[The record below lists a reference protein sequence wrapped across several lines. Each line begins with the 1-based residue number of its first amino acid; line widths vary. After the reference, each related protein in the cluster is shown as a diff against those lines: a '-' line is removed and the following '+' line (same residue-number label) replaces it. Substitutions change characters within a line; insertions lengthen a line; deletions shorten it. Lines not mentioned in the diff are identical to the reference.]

1 MVRRDK
7 AIKALIE
14 SLPEHSEAIERAYLE
29 SAQFG
34 SMCSDFQMC
43 FNALAHWNETASS
56 DAPIHRREY
65 EDLLHEIKQEILGWL
80 DARGYLK
87 PTD

>member
-14 SLPEHSEAIERAYLE
+14 SLPEYSEAIERAYVE
-29 SAQFG
+29 NDQFG
-34 SMCSDFQMC
+34 SMCSDFQTC

-56 DAPIHRREY
+56 DASIYRKEY
-65 EDLLHEIKQEILGWL
+65 EDLLHELRQEILVWL
-80 DARGYLK
+80 EARGYLK
-87 PTD
+87 PAD